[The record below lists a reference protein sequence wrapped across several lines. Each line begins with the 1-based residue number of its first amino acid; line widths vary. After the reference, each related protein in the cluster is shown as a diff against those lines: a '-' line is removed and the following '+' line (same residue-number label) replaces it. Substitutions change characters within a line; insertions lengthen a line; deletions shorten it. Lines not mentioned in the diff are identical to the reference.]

1 MYGITAFWSISSIVQ
16 LAVYIVSALAFFKLA
31 KLRCMPYPWLAFIPL
46 FNLYVIGYIGD
57 TLKYNTA
64 PFNRYLSDVPLAY
77 TLPIL
82 SIVSSMAWAVP
93 FFGRTDF
100 GYLESGGL
108 SGAGHGLPV
117 CLPAI
122 RTTKQIPV
130 YPAFPDSSG
139 RTGTDPLFD
148 SGISLNRSRSNNLK
162 LNTI

>member
-77 TLPIL
+77 ALPIL

-93 FFGRTDF
+93 F
-100 GYLESGGL
+100 LGGL
-108 SGAGHGLPV
+108 ISGILSLVVYLAQVMVYLFVFQQYEPRNKF
-117 CLPAI
+117 LFNLLSL
-122 RTTKQIPV
+122 IPV
-130 YPAFPDSSG
+130 VGPALILYSI
-139 RTGTDPLFD
+139 REY
-148 SGISLNRSRSNNLK
+148 R
-162 LNTI
+162 

>member
-77 TLPIL
+77 ALPIL

-93 FFGRTDF
+93 F
-100 GYLESGGL
+100 LGGL
-108 SGAGHGLPV
+108 ISGILSLVVYLAQVMVYLFVFQQYEP
-117 CLPAI
+117 
-122 RTTKQIPV
+122 RNKFV

>member
-77 TLPIL
+77 ALPIL

-93 FFGRTDF
+93 F
-100 GYLESGGL
+100 LGGL
-108 SGAGHGLPV
+108 ISGILSLVVYLAQVMVYLFVFQQYEP
-117 CLPAI
+117 
-122 RTTKQIPV
+122 KQFLFTLLSLIPV
-130 YPAFPDSSG
+130 VGP
-139 RTGTDPLFD
+139 GTDPLFD

>member
-77 TLPIL
+77 ALPIL

-93 FFGRTDF
+93 F
-100 GYLESGGL
+100 LGGL
-108 SGAGHGLPV
+108 ISGILSLVVYLARVMVYLFVFQQYEPRNKF
-117 CLPAI
+117 LF
-122 RTTKQIPV
+122 TLLSLIPV
-130 YPAFPDSSG
+130 VGPALILYSI
-139 RTGTDPLFD
+139 REY
-148 SGISLNRSRSNNLK
+148 R
-162 LNTI
+162 

>member
-77 TLPIL
+77 ALPIL

-93 FFGRTDF
+93 F
-100 GYLESGGL
+100 LGGL
-108 SGAGHGLPV
+108 ISGILSLVVYLAQVMVYLFVFQKYEPRNKF
-117 CLPAI
+117 LF
-122 RTTKQIPV
+122 TLLSLIPV
-130 YPAFPDSSG
+130 VGPALILYSI
-139 RTGTDPLFD
+139 REY
-148 SGISLNRSRSNNLK
+148 R
-162 LNTI
+162 

>member
-77 TLPIL
+77 ALPIL

-93 FFGRTDF
+93 F
-100 GYLESGGL
+100 LGGL
-108 SGAGHGLPV
+108 ISGILSLVVYLAQVMVYLFVFQQYEPRNEF
-117 CLPAI
+117 LF
-122 RTTKQIPV
+122 TLLSLIPV
-130 YPAFPDSSG
+130 VGPALILYSI
-139 RTGTDPLFD
+139 REY
-148 SGISLNRSRSNNLK
+148 R
-162 LNTI
+162 

>member
-77 TLPIL
+77 ALPIL

-93 FFGRTDF
+93 F
-100 GYLESGGL
+100 LGGL
-108 SGAGHGLPV
+108 ISGILSLVVYLAQVMVYLFVFQHYEPRNKFLFT
-117 CLPAI
+117 LLSL
-122 RTTKQIPV
+122 IPV
-130 YPAFPDSSG
+130 VGPALILYSI
-139 RTGTDPLFD
+139 REY
-148 SGISLNRSRSNNLK
+148 R
-162 LNTI
+162 

>member
-77 TLPIL
+77 ALPIL

-93 FFGRTDF
+93 FLG
-100 GYLESGGL
+100 GLISGGL
-108 SGAGHGLPV
+108 SGTGHGLPV

-130 YPAFPDSSG
+130 YPAFPDSGG

>member
-77 TLPIL
+77 ALPIL

-93 FFGRTDF
+93 F
-100 GYLESGGL
+100 LGGL
-108 SGAGHGLPV
+108 ISGILSLVVYLAQVMVYLFVFQQYEPRNTF
-117 CLPAI
+117 LF
-122 RTTKQIPV
+122 TLLSLIPV
-130 YPAFPDSSG
+130 VGPALILYSI
-139 RTGTDPLFD
+139 REY
-148 SGISLNRSRSNNLK
+148 R
-162 LNTI
+162 

>member
-77 TLPIL
+77 ALPIL

-93 FFGRTDF
+93 F
-100 GYLESGGL
+100 LGGL
-108 SGAGHGLPV
+108 ISGILSLVVYLAQVMVYLFVFQQYEPRNKS
-117 CLPAI
+117 LF
-122 RTTKQIPV
+122 TLLSLIPV
-130 YPAFPDSSG
+130 VGPALILYSI
-139 RTGTDPLFD
+139 REY
-148 SGISLNRSRSNNLK
+148 R
-162 LNTI
+162 

>member
-93 FFGRTDF
+93 F
-100 GYLESGGL
+100 LGGL
-108 SGAGHGLPV
+108 ISGILSLVVYLAQVMVYLFVFQQYEPRNKF
-117 CLPAI
+117 LFALLSL
-122 RTTKQIPV
+122 IPV
-130 YPAFPDSSG
+130 VGPALILYSI
-139 RTGTDPLFD
+139 REY
-148 SGISLNRSRSNNLK
+148 R
-162 LNTI
+162 

>member
-64 PFNRYLSDVPLAY
+64 PFNRYLSDAACICAADPFHRFFDGMGS
-77 TLPIL
+77 
-82 SIVSSMAWAVP
+82 SI
-93 FFGRTDF
+93 FGRTDF

-108 SGAGHGLPV
+108 SGTGHDLPV

-130 YPAFPDSSG
+130 YPAFPDSGG

>member
-77 TLPIL
+77 ALPVL

-93 FFGRTDF
+93 F
-100 GYLESGGL
+100 LGGL
-108 SGAGHGLPV
+108 ISGILSLVVYLAQVMVYLFVFQQYEPRNKV
-117 CLPAI
+117 WFTLLSL
-122 RTTKQIPV
+122 IPV
-130 YPAFPDSSG
+130 VGPALILYSI
-139 RTGTDPLFD
+139 REY
-148 SGISLNRSRSNNLK
+148 R
-162 LNTI
+162 

>member
-77 TLPIL
+77 ALPIL

-93 FFGRTDF
+93 F
-100 GYLESGGL
+100 LGGL
-108 SGAGHGLPV
+108 ISGILGLVVYLAQVMIYLFVFQQYEPRNKS
-117 CLPAI
+117 LF
-122 RTTKQIPV
+122 TLLSLIPV
-130 YPAFPDSSG
+130 VGPALILYSI
-139 RTGTDPLFD
+139 REY
-148 SGISLNRSRSNNLK
+148 R
-162 LNTI
+162 

>member
-77 TLPIL
+77 ALPIL

-93 FFGRTDF
+93 F
-100 GYLESGGL
+100 LGGL
-108 SGAGHGLPV
+108 ISGILSLVLYLAQVMIYLFFFQQYEPRNKF
-117 CLPAI
+117 LF
-122 RTTKQIPV
+122 TLLSLIPV
-130 YPAFPDSSG
+130 VGPALILYSI
-139 RTGTDPLFD
+139 REY
-148 SGISLNRSRSNNLK
+148 R
-162 LNTI
+162 